1 MVLQEMS
8 NRWRNTLFKL
18 KNVLKNAGAV
28 SVPLVSGALLVNPSN
43 TSTLLDS
50 SSSVNKAR
58 IQALQNSTG
67 SAERYSPRSIL
78 ISRSTYPANEPI
90 EDRYDYREITDNF
103 VLASVMDG
111 HGGWQAAEYTR
122 KYLLEIVARE
132 LENCPFRAV
141 SLSGHNVSTLPAPFT
156 SAPPTEVGQALIRAY
171 TRVDR
176 AFLSAIRPAFE
187 LGFGDVAHVGCCT
200 LTAAILPNAI
210 VVANAGDCRAVLGRF
225 SVNKPPSG
233 AKAEGIG
240 AWARSA
246 RLNNLYYS
254 ALPLSND
261 HNAREESEKLRLA
274 NEHPGEPDI
283 VICKPDNPQAC
294 YVKGRLQPTRA
305 IGDGYLKDS
314 EFNTPPNTPR
324 QYGRHIKAP
333 YTPPYVVR

>member
-8 NRWRNTLFKL
+8 SRWRASLL
-18 KNVLKNAGAV
+18 RLKNALSAPVMVPVVLGA
-28 SVPLVSGALLVNPSN
+28 ALFPSP
-43 TSTLLDS
+43 TSSTLLDS
-50 SSSVNKAR
+50 SSSASAKAR
-58 IQALQNSTG
+58 FQALQNSTG
-67 SAERYSPRSIL
+67 SAERYSPRSML
-78 ISRSTYPANEPI
+78 ISRSTYPANDPI
-90 EDRYDYREITDNF
+90 EDRWDYREIQENM

-122 KYLLEIVARE
+122 KYLLETVARE
-132 LENCPFRAV
+132 LEHCPFRAV
-141 SLSGHNVSTLPAPFT
+141 SPSSSSGAGTPLPFT
-156 SAPPTEVGQALIRAY
+156 QAPPHEIGQALIRAY

-176 AFLSAIRPAFE
+176 AFLAAIKPAFE

-210 VVANAGDCRAVLGRF
+210 VVANAGDCRAVLGRLA
-225 SVNKPPSG
+225 VNKPPPG
-233 AKAEGIG
+233 ARADGPG
-240 AWARSA
+240 AWAKSGKMD
-246 RLNNLYYS
+246 NLYYS

-274 NEHPGEPDI
+274 KEHPGENDI
-283 VICKPDNPQAC
+283 VVCKADNPQAC

-314 EFNTPPNTPR
+314 EFNTPPHTSR
-324 QYGRHIKAP
+324 QWGRHIRAP